1 MRQAEAECRE
11 LGECQMRLPFLLGS
25 AKSRLRSDI
34 NELRRISVELGA
46 HKLDGRLGALWTAS
60 CDGAA
65 DTVEQLF
72 VENTDRTLDWGL
84 KRHRKRLNG
93 QRLAAI
99 YWWML
104 LYELVMFRNRGI
116 DGYDRIEDFDALR
129 VTADDL
135 IAEFVSLSHIGAVN
149 PGPWQEHWQRQVSLE
164 AALDMYNSVMDV
176 LAIRINTEARVMAV
190 SLFTSA
196 TERRFNTVTRQAV
209 TVQRTPCCS
218 RLCGPTDDRTG
229 DSTSRT
235 NAFLILNSVL
245 SKQGRS

>member
-1 MRQAEAECRE
+1 
-11 LGECQMRLPFLLGS
+11 MRLPFLSGS

-34 NELRRISVELGA
+34 SELRRISVELGA
-46 HKLDGRLGALWTAS
+46 DQLDRRLGALWTAS

-72 VENTDRTLDWGL
+72 VENTDKTLDWGL

-99 YWWML
+99 FWWML
-104 LYELVMFRNRGI
+104 LYQLVMFRNRGI
-116 DGYDRIEDFDALR
+116 DGYDRNEDFDTMR
-129 VTADDL
+129 ETAEDL
-135 IAEFVSLSHIGAVN
+135 MAELVRLPHIGAVN

-164 AALDMYNSVMDV
+164 AALGMYNSVMDA

-209 TVQRTPCCS
+209 TAANTE
-218 RLCGPTDDRTG
+218 
-229 DSTSRT
+229 
-235 NAFLILNSVL
+235 
-245 SKQGRS
+245 K